1 MAITQK
7 RKVARIYK
15 DIDMAFTKNSL
26 SGDINKKL
34 DVNAVK
40 QSIKTLLLGK
50 PFERPFHPEMGST
63 LWNSLFE
70 NMRPGMEMGLQRQ
83 IGQQLNEYEPRA
95 DLLSI
100 KANPD
105 YDNNGYDVTI
115 RFIVVGINEPQE
127 LQLSLTRLR

>member
-127 LQLSLTRLR
+127 LTLSLSRLR

>member
-127 LQLSLTRLR
+127 LTLSLSRQR

>member
-105 YDNNGYDVTI
+105 YDNNGYNVTI

-127 LQLSLTRLR
+127 LTLSLSRLR

>member
-26 SGDINKKL
+26 SRDINKTL

-105 YDNNGYDVTI
+105 YDNNGYNVTI

-127 LQLSLTRLR
+127 LTLSLSRLR

>member
-50 PFERPFHPEMGST
+50 PFERPFHPELGSN

-127 LQLSLTRLR
+127 LTLSLSRLR